1 MKYYRSQNNVDE
13 CKRLIEKKKKA
24 LMGAGNTFQSET
36 ALHLPTLLQLQPGQV
51 QPTTTATITY

>member
-1 MKYYRSQNNVDE
+1 MNVNVLS
-13 CKRLIEKKKKA
+13 KKKKKA

-51 QPTTTATITY
+51 